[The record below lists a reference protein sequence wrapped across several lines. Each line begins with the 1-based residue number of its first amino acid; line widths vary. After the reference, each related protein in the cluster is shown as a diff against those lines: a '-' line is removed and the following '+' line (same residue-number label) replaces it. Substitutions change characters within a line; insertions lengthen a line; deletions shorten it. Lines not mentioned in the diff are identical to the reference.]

1 MTSHAG
7 SSLGCQLQSRT
18 VSNGKQRT
26 PTSTC
31 SRVLYNEM
39 KQNSHW
45 YFPSPENPKEKD
57 HKFLFYFLF
66 WFIIWDVYLIYKVS
80 SIWSNSNLP
89 IPPPNFHFL
98 SKKKNCFRLRSIAY
112 LLNHS
117 YWSDM
122 LVQRKVKSMK
132 RQDMKLIYWETDAG
146 DPRILLRHNPH
157 KMSDITCGN

>member
-26 PTSTC
+26 LTSTC

-57 HKFLFYFLF
+57 HKFLFDFLF

-98 SKKKNCFRLRSIAY
+98 SKKKKLFSIKKHSLPFKSFILIRHACARESKKY
-112 LLNHS
+112 EKARYETNLLGNRCR
-117 YWSDM
+117 WS
-122 LVQRKVKSMK
+122 
-132 RQDMKLIYWETDAG
+132 E
-146 DPRILLRHNPH
+146 
-157 KMSDITCGN
+157 DIVTSQSP

>member
-1 MTSHAG
+1 MALWYMQTKNNALNSLLCLVFLPKRCFCRLWSHNSLSTQLSVFHIIRLRRVFLCMTSHAG

-26 PTSTC
+26 LTSTC

-80 SIWSNSNLP
+80 SIWSNSNLS

-98 SKKKNCFRLRSIAY
+98 SKKKIVF
-112 LLNHS
+112 
-117 YWSDM
+117 D
-122 LVQRKVKSMK
+122 
-132 RQDMKLIYWETDAG
+132 
-146 DPRILLRHNPH
+146 
-157 KMSDITCGN
+157 

>member
-26 PTSTC
+26 LTSTC

-66 WFIIWDVYLIYKVS
+66 WFTIWIVFDIQNEQYLIKFKS
-80 SIWSNSNLP
+80 SNSTTEFSFP
-89 IPPPNFHFL
+89 QQ
-98 SKKKNCFRLRSIAY
+98 KKKNCFRLRSIAY